1 MIDDTRNEQ
10 LLQLRQRA
18 ADMAIEQ
25 LEAAIT
31 KGESPGRIAGT
42 AVRLVSALN
51 RTLVVDPE
59 PSDDDD
65 HSSL

>member
-10 LLQLRQRA
+10 LLELRQRA

-25 LEAAIT
+25 LEASIA

-51 RTLVVDPE
+51 RTLVVDVDPA
-59 PSDDDD
+59 DDDD
-65 HSSL
+65 APSS